1 MLTID
6 EIRNISFRKANFSG
20 YKPEDVDDFIDEVL
34 LSFEEKNKENESLI
48 RKLEIL
54 AKRVEEYRE
63 EEESIR
69 STLLN
74 AQKLA
79 DASVREAKHKAEV
92 ILKDASVQAERLVAS
107 AQKEVLEQQEMLD
120 HLKSEVSSFR
130 TKLLSIYKEHLTLI
144 DALPAEEEA
153 QDQPAAE
160 EEAPQPQPQAT
171 EEAPVPP
178 IVEEEPADMLLQ
190 QEGEPTPEAIAQ
202 EFLRPDVAQEEEFP
216 SYYSS
221 SPETKAKYESLQF
234 GEDYSIRED

>member
-1 MLTID
+1 MLTMD
-6 EIRNISFRKANFSG
+6 EIRNISFRKSKLSG
-20 YKPEDVDDFIDEVL
+20 YNPDDVDNFIDDVL
-34 LSFEEKNKENESLI
+34 LSFEEQQKENESLI

-92 ILKDASVQAERLVAS
+92 ILKDASLQAERLVAS
-107 AQKEVLEQQEMLD
+107 AQKEVLEQQETLD

-144 DALPAEEEA
+144 DALPAEEE
-153 QDQPAAE
+153 PAEDPVQE
-160 EEAPQPQPQAT
+160 EVPADPQPLA
-171 EEAPVPP
+171 
-178 IVEEEPADMLLQ
+178 EEEPAVEESIEQPQ
-190 QEGEPTPEAIAQ
+190 QEQIEEQGEPTPESIAQ
-202 EFLRPDVAQEEEFP
+202 EFLRTDAPEEDDFQYYGP
-216 SYYSS
+216 SAD
-221 SPETKAKYESLQF
+221 TKAKYESLQF
-234 GEDYSIRED
+234 GEDYTSSND